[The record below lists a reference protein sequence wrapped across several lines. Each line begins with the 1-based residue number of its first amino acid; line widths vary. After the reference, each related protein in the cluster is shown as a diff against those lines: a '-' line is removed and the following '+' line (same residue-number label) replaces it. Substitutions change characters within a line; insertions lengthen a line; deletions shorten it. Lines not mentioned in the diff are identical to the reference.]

1 VFDRFNRVK
10 EVAAEQKI
18 GEVRDSVTIYSFRDL
33 WISEALMAG
42 NDLAT
47 VARMAG
53 TSVAMIERVYGHF
66 RVSHL
71 QEAQA
76 RVEKLREGRGR

>member
-1 VFDRFNRVK
+1 M
-10 EVAAEQKI
+10 
-18 GEVRDSVTIYSFRDL
+18 
-33 WISEALMAG
+33 LMAG
-42 NDLAT
+42 VDVLL

-66 RVSHL
+66 PNQSY

-76 RVEKLREGRGR
+76 RFDRERATRGL